1 MRGDYMGLKL
11 IAAPAVEPVTL
22 AEMKSHLRLD
32 SGSLADNITGSPS
45 IALASHGIAAAY
57 SLEGSAVEV
66 LGYQVVVLLESGANE
81 AGGTVDVKLQHRDT
95 ATETWTD
102 VVSGAFTQ
110 VTTANDN
117 ASYEMDYA
125 GGKRYLRAVATVGT
139 AACVFGVNIQL
150 VQVYASDDALLTGL
164 IRAAREWA
172 EGYTNRALITQT
184 WELVLDT
191 WPGTGYIDIPLPPL
205 QSITD
210 IKYKDTDGTESTW
223 AATNY
228 ITDTDSFVG
237 RVVLAYGCS
246 WPSGT
251 LYPAAGIRVRFVT
264 GYGLATSVPQ
274 RYKQAIMLLA
284 AYWYENR
291 EGAAEKP
298 LAEIPFAVKAL
309 LGLDRVVPI

>member
-1 MRGDYMGLKL
+1 MALKL
-11 IAAPAVEPVTL
+11 ITAPAVEPVTL
-22 AEMKSHLRLD
+22 AELKAHLRLD
-32 SGSLADNITGSPS
+32 SGSLADNITGLPS
-45 IALASHGIAAAY
+45 ISLASHGIAALY
-57 SLEGSAVEV
+57 SIEGSAVDV
-66 LGYQVVVLLESGANE
+66 LGYQAVVLLESGTNE
-81 AGGTVDVKLQHRDT
+81 AGGTVDVKLQHRDA
-95 ATETWTD
+95 ATENWTD
-102 VVSGAFTQ
+102 VTSGAFTQ

-117 ASYEMDYA
+117 ASYERDYT

-139 AACVFGVNIQL
+139 AACVFGVTVQL

-164 IRAAREWA
+164 IQAAREWA
-172 EGYTNRALITQT
+172 EGYTNRAIITQT
-184 WELVLDT
+184 WELVLDD
-191 WPGTGYIDIPLPPL
+191 WPSGDYVDIPLPPL

-210 IKYKDTDGTESTW
+210 IKYKDTAGTESTL

-228 ITDTDSFVG
+228 ITDTDSFLG

-251 LYPAAGIRVRFVT
+251 LYPAAGIRVRFVA
-264 GYGLATSVPQ
+264 GYGLAVSVPQ

-291 EGAAEKP
+291 EGATDKP
-298 LAEIPFAVKAL
+298 PAEIPFAVKAL